1 MSSQGPSAGS
11 RNTSTGSNNCFG
23 PTGTTQVS
31 PGYVFD
37 KDSLRDASDWIQYKK
52 RVMILKDSD
61 RAKAKDPWF
70 VRGNDYRLDYIG
82 GLYQNGVAPGCAGC
96 TGTTGSSA
104 YNSKG
109 PF

>member
-1 MSSQGPSAGS
+1 MSSQGSSSAGPKGYVGFEA
-11 RNTSTGSNNCFG
+11 NPNG
-23 PTGTTQVS
+23 PPIS
-31 PGYVFD
+31 SGYVFD